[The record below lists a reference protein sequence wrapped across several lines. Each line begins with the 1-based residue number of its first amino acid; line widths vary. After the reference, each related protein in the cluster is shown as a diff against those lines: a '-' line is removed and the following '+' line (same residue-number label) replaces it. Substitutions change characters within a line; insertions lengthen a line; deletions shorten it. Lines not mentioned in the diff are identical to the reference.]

1 MLSLNTEI
9 YILLKGAGLMGRKII
24 QASNICALCQGKY
37 PSSALY
43 TCGRCGL
50 RYCGN
55 CVLFGDGG
63 VICLRCA
70 VKRVTPRTRESK
82 YMKLGQFLARRAGG
96 LSEITLSFYQIEE
109 IIGERLPESARTR
122 KTWWSNIRGRMPSE
136 AWLTVGWAVKEVD
149 LKGKMVRFIRE
160 TEPKKEAKR
169 KTTEEAGPEFKALA
183 FKARATE
190 ITLRKKRPS
199 KTKLAMLQA
208 RLKNIERQRRG
219 RP

>member
-1 MLSLNTEI
+1 
-9 YILLKGAGLMGRKII
+9 MGRKII
-24 QASNICALCQGKY
+24 QVGNLCALCQGKY
-37 PSSALY
+37 PGSVLY

-55 CVLFGDGG
+55 CVLFEDGG

-82 YMKLGQFLARRAGG
+82 YMKLSQFLARRARG
-96 LSEITLSFYQIEE
+96 LSEITLSFREIEK

-122 KTWWSNIRGRMPSE
+122 KVWWSNVRGRMPSE

-149 LKGKMVRFIRE
+149 LEKEIVRFIRE
-160 TEPKKEAKR
+160 AEPKEEAKR
-169 KTTEEAGPEFKALA
+169 KTVEEAGPEFKALA
-183 FKARATE
+183 FKTRAIEMTSK
-190 ITLRKKRPS
+190 KKRPS

-208 RLKNIERQRRG
+208 RLKNIERERRG
-219 RP
+219 RS